1 MQSNKKEMNPTP
13 APIYRVIKQTS
24 ETQGQIGEAA
34 INAAARHQLHRYARD
49 IEDYV
54 ESSRMDAL
62 LNQLQAAIDLDEVHR
77 RG

>member
-1 MQSNKKEMNPTP
+1 MRSKKKETNPTP
-13 APIYRVIKQTS
+13 APIYRDIKKTS
-24 ETQGQIGEAA
+24 DTQGRIGQAA